1 MTLVLGALWLFI
13 RVGSPV
19 YRIERDNV
27 IALLEL
33 VIAGEATENDWQVFV
48 SVPVRH
54 NKELTDIQK
63 RCVELA
69 KIEYIGGPGNKL
81 FSARG
86 ISELEKLLAEIKQ
99 MSGSL

>member
-1 MTLVLGALWLFI
+1 MAVVFSAIWVFVRI
-13 RVGSPV
+13 GSPV

-33 VIAGEATENDWQVFV
+33 VLVDEATENDWQVFV

-54 NKELTDIQK
+54 NKELMDIQK

-99 MSGSL
+99 QSGSL